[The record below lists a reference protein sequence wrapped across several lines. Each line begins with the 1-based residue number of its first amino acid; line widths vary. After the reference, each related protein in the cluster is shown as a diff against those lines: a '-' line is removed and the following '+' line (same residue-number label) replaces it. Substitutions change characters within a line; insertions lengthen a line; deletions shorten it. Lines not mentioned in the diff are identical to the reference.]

1 MEASDAKKR
10 AGSPMAAGV
19 LPGFFFTEFIKNNIS
34 IVPVHSRHHRAPP
47 HFRLGVFFFLY
58 SLPSNFYR
66 IPMRV
71 TFDVQLFFFCFFWQF
86 RAYFKEFLGSDRYRP
101 RRHENARAKGV
112 RGGGVRGGGKRGV
125 HGPPQTDHNLGA
137 ACCRETMS
145 DGWRSWGS
153 TDGNEIRMRTRW
165 SMAAIVGQTNNKKK
179 KRQNDNEKRPLVLAT
194 GNVTD
199 FQSFFLY

>member
-71 TFDVQLFFFCFFWQF
+71 TFDVQLFFFCFFF
-86 RAYFKEFLGSDRYRP
+86 GNS
-101 RRHENARAKGV
+101 
-112 RGGGVRGGGKRGV
+112 
-125 HGPPQTDHNLGA
+125 GPILRNFSAL
-137 ACCRETMS
+137 
-145 DGWRSWGS
+145 
-153 TDGNEIRMRTRW
+153 I
-165 SMAAIVGQTNNKKK
+165 
-179 KRQNDNEKRPLVLAT
+179 
-194 GNVTD
+194 VTD
-199 FQSFFLY
+199 PDGTKTPGPRGYEGVG